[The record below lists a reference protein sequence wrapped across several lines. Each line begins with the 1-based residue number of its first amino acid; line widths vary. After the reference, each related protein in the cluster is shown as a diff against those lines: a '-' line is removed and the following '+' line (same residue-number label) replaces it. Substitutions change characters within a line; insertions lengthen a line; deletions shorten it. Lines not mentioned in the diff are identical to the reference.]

1 MKALYVTLHGALAD
15 DETRQNAMNCASI
28 VGYSAMALFES
39 SESDYQNAK
48 PRVAVLPTAT
58 RGISQTSRFA
68 YRETIFASRGS
79 FHSGAKSASE

>member
-1 MKALYVTLHGALAD
+1 
-15 DETRQNAMNCASI
+15 
-28 VGYSAMALFES
+28 MALFES
-39 SESDYQNAK
+39 SESDYQKAK